1 MSLGMEAVVAVSTP
15 ENVIAVVT
23 FCCLF
28 IGAMMVNCFEDD
40 DDDMDGTI

>member
-1 MSLGMEAVVAVSTP
+1 MIISTEAVLSVSTP

-28 IGAMMVNCFEDD
+28 IGTMMVNCFEDD
-40 DDDMDGTI
+40 DDMDGMV